1 MEQISVRRRDIWIA
15 KVPFSDMSSFKIRPI
30 LVLSSDDYNAK
41 NPDVVGAAIT
51 TYVGREYTLSIA
63 ASDFDKE
70 KLMDESAVRY
80 DGLLKIDKSLL
91 HKRAARVSESFRK
104 KLVMKISGFLE

>member
-1 MEQISVRRRDIWIA
+1 MEQIPVRRRDIWIA

-30 LVLSSDDYNAK
+30 LVLSSDDYNGD
-41 NPDVVGAAIT
+41 NPDIVGAAIT
-51 TYVGREYTLSIA
+51 TYVGRDYSLPIA
-63 ASDFDKE
+63 AGDFDKQ

-91 HKRAARVSESFRK
+91 HKRVARVTEAFRK
-104 KLVMKISGFLE
+104 KLIAKINTFLE